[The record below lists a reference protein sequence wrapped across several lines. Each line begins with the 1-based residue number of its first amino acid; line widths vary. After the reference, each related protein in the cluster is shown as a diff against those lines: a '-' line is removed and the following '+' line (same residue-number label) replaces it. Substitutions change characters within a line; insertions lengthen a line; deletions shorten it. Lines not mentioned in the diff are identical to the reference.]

1 MAPALA
7 RAVQLLVRQGIY
19 HASMKNIRTT
29 VEADRSLA
37 DRRFVVQSLVAY
49 NETRAVSENY
59 RDLTIL
65 SRSDGIIVGGLI
77 GYTHWNWLFV
87 QQLWIAED
95 HRQRGIGSS
104 LMAAAE
110 SEALARGCIH
120 AHCDTFDFQALPF
133 YQKLGYQTFG
143 SLADYP
149 LGHTRYFLSKQNLK
163 EPERPNQFVQPTA

>member
-1 MAPALA
+1 
-7 RAVQLLVRQGIY
+7 
-19 HASMKNIRTT
+19 MKSIQTT
-29 VEADRSLA
+29 VETRISEA
-37 DRRFVVQSLVAY
+37 DRRFVIQSLVAY
-49 NETRAVSENY
+49 NGTQAESEDC
-59 RDLTIL
+59 RDLTVL

-87 QQLWIAED
+87 QQLWVVED

-110 SEALARGCIH
+110 TEAVARGCIH

-133 YQKLGYQTFG
+133 YQKLGYRTFG

-149 LGHTRYFLSKQNLK
+149 VGHTRYFLSKQNLK
-163 EPERPNQFVQPTA
+163 RPEAPDQFVHPAT

>member
-1 MAPALA
+1 
-7 RAVQLLVRQGIY
+7 
-19 HASMKNIRTT
+19 MKEIQTT
-29 VEADRSLA
+29 VEADISEA

-49 NETRAVSENY
+49 NETRATSEDY
-59 RDLTIL
+59 RDLTAF

-87 QQLWIAED
+87 QQLWVAED
-95 HRQRGIGSS
+95 HRQRGIGSG

-120 AHCDTFDFQALPF
+120 VHCDTFDFQALPF

-143 SLADYP
+143 ILADYP
-149 LGHTRYFLSKQNLK
+149 VGHTRYFLSKQNLEK
-163 EPERPNQFVQPTA
+163 PERPNKSQHPTA